1 LCASLRKNESH
12 LREIYLSIPY
22 RIVYRTEKVLFGGN
36 KHVPFDSYS
45 LGTNPFDSDSLENC
59 SQKMLND
66 PLVCKAPFFPGY
78 SLQNERPKTTDN
90 DSNDYIR

>member
-1 LCASLRKNESH
+1 
-12 LREIYLSIPY
+12 
-22 RIVYRTEKVLFGGN
+22 
-36 KHVPFDSYS
+36 
-45 LGTNPFDSDSLENC
+45 
-59 SQKMLND
+59 MLND